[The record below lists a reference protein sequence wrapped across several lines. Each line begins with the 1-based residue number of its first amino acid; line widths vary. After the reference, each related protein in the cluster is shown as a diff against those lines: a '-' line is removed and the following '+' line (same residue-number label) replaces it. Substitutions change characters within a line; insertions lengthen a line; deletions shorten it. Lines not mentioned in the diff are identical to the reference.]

1 MSDGGKTIFQ
11 RIEEVNHR
19 WLKNADWYTNGLPV
33 AKEHLGPWFVEYHA
47 IEYNRSF
54 HRTTIGEDHTYFV
67 LDIDMEILEGQPE
80 YPTIHDDPL
89 LLRAAK
95 LHVALSWTRQWLN
108 DHPELNFFARISGS
122 GIHLVQRLEERT
134 DPIRFLPIIFHY
146 FRKDTNAP
154 DFPPIELP
162 AEQPPTEYEGWHKG
176 YRWDGKNNKWRL
188 MDSAW
193 SKVVNIDG
201 YKARI
206 SIDLGMFISGYKMI
220 RWTYSRN
227 MKIPHRWNY
236 AIPIDNWDTTWIL
249 EHMTR
254 EGLENHKPHPYEIPA
269 FQFTSL
275 MTPEDQV
282 HTVKG
287 YREDSGMKSIH
298 YVINVPPYPHELTEA
313 QQYKIDE
320 MDALMLS
327 DETIVPPCVSRWYQ
341 RSKSEAGVFW
351 GRLPWIRWL
360 AAQGYTPEDIGFLIR
375 FLVNSEKDNH
385 PDNQSKLYLYTPWA
399 YGPRDKPYKIPACSK
414 LRDPVTRWYV
424 ATNEMCEICGRSYPT
439 QQYGDT
445 VSAATGKVDV
455 GFKRIQEMITEILD
469 NYAPS
474 NIVIKK
480 ATRAGVTTTMIPIA
494 KLLGKK
500 ILVAV
505 PTNRIGEETFVKA
518 VGIAHEKFGVTVNAG
533 MFAANK
539 NSCLILTFLNKEL
552 KRKKDKNPAWGD
564 APLSWL
570 SLRYHSKPP
579 CKKCRF
585 NDEKLPKD
593 KKLPIPLLHNGVPRP
608 IISCQEVKYSDDPKQ
623 RQGLCAFTALYN
635 NIQKLDVVFI
645 TYAKL
650 FAVMA
655 NFTDESL
662 QLQQA
667 LFDCFDIL
675 LLDEISHLTDSS
687 PLNIKILRSESDVAE
702 LTSDTA
708 HMFYKDN
715 IFFHLQTEMDK
726 LSTFFMATKESGI
739 TRKIEDLIQ
748 AFVEQ
753 YEQMMLHPLT
763 EQQTRVIPNFLA
775 RDEIDDLSENFG
787 KFHSIIEKAAIEF
800 NIPVNTVEAILI
812 LLKEDFWIL
821 TSTPTKFHPVDIS
834 FIAKPATPE
843 VKRFVRMF
851 DQSHEKQVIV
861 TDATLPFIGM
871 TDFFKIQFRE
881 YTVGDPRLTNASQ
894 LVITDSRNIN
904 VIDLFFNKERKGE
917 YQAELVS
924 FINMVAKVHD
934 PNNII
939 IVTPNKRTAFWLH
952 DQKKDENNPIPDI
965 PLTWYRSD
973 LTIGVECNKRVMITI
988 CMPHP
993 PRGSY
998 DWLAYYFQQDGIGLD
1013 MSIEELGHRLA
1024 ETSTKIAYYQAIGR
1038 SKDPEVRVRS
1048 VVYCWGISGG
1058 REPIDS
1064 PDVKTVMDL
1073 MTFDDDVPTPKIFKA
1088 THTIARTKPV
1098 ANLITKIGKIW
1109 IDDGIRINEFLGRVA
1124 AIIHNHE
1131 GWLWQNNLRSSLRI
1145 PVRELNQLLNPSNT
1159 AILNKMDITIEEVKR
1174 KYGGITRRF
1183 VNTEWLIDNKEV

>member
-1 MSDGGKTIFQ
+1 MSYSGKTLFQ
-11 RIEEVNHR
+11 RIEEVNHQ
-19 WLKNADWYTNGLPV
+19 WLKDADWYTNGLPG
-33 AKEHLGPWFVEYHA
+33 AKEQLGPWFVEYHA
-47 IEYNRSF
+47 IEYVRSF

-67 LDIDMEILEGQPE
+67 LDIDMEILEGQSE

-95 LHVALSWTRQWLN
+95 LHVALSWTHQWLN

-162 AEQPPTEYEGWHKG
+162 ADQPPTEYEGWHKG

-385 PDNQSKLYLYTPWA
+385 PDNQSNLYLYTPWA
-399 YGPRDKPYKIPACSK
+399 YGPHDAPYKIPACDK

-439 QQYGDT
+439 QKYGDT
-445 VSAATGKVDV
+445 ISIATGKVDV

-469 NYAPS
+469 SYAPS

-500 ILVAV
+500 VLVVV
-505 PTNRIGEETFVKA
+505 PTNRIGTETFVKA
-518 VGIAHEKFGVTVNAG
+518 VGIAQEKFGVTVNAG

-552 KRKKDKNPAWGD
+552 KRKKDKDPAWGD
-564 APLSWL
+564 VPLSWL

-585 NDEKLPKD
+585 RTEE
-593 KKLPIPLLHNGVPRP
+593 LPIPLLHNGVPRP
-608 IISCQEVKYSDDPKQ
+608 IISSQMVKYSDDPKQ
-623 RQGLCAFTALYN
+623 RQGLCAFTTLYN
-635 NIQKLDVVFI
+635 QIQTLDVVFI

-650 FAVMA
+650 FAIMV
-655 NFTDESL
+655 NLTDESL

-687 PLNIKILRSESDVAE
+687 PLNIKILRSESEVAT

-715 IFFHLQTEMDK
+715 IFFQLQTELDK
-726 LSTFFMATKESGI
+726 LVTFFMATTESGT
-739 TRKIEDLIQ
+739 TRKIEDLIR
-748 AFVEQ
+748 AFIEE
-753 YEQMMLHPLT
+753 YEQLMLRPLI
-763 EQQTRVIPNFLA
+763 EQQTRVTPNFLE
-775 RDEIDDLSENFG
+775 RDEIDELNENFG
-787 KFHSIIEKAAIEF
+787 KFHSMIEKAAIEF

-812 LLKEDFWIL
+812 LLKEDFWIM
-821 TSTPTKFHPVDIS
+821 TSIPTKFHPVDIS
-834 FIAKPATPE
+834 FVIKPATSE

-861 TDATLPFIGM
+861 TDATLPYVGM
-871 TDFFKIQFRE
+871 TDFFRFQFRT
-881 YTVGDPRLTNASQ
+881 YNVGDPRMTNASQ

-904 VIDLFFNKERKGE
+904 VIDLFFNKEYSE
-917 YQAELVS
+917 VYQSELIS
-924 FINMVAKVHD
+924 FINMVAEAHD
-934 PNNII
+934 PSDMI
-939 IVTPNKRTAFWLH
+939 IVAPNKRTAFWLYG
-952 DQKKDENNPIPDI
+952 QKKNKVIPNI
-965 PLTWYRSD
+965 QITWYRSD
-973 LTIGVECNKRVMITI
+973 QTIGVECDKRVMVTV
-988 CMPHP
+988 CSPHP
-993 PRGSY
+993 PRGSR

-1013 MSIEELGHRLA
+1013 MSIEDLGKKLCD
-1024 ETSTKIAYYQAIGR
+1024 TSTKIAFYQTIGR
-1038 SKDPEVRVRS
+1038 SKDPEVRARS
-1048 VVYCWGISGG
+1048 IVYCWGISGG
-1058 REPIDS
+1058 RTSLSS
-1064 PDVKTVMDL
+1064 PRIKTVMDL
-1073 MTFDDDVPTPKIFKA
+1073 MTFDDDVPIPNIFKA
-1088 THTIARTKPV
+1088 THTIARTD
-1098 ANLITKIGKIW
+1098 LIIKIGKVW
-1109 IDDGIRINEFLGRVA
+1109 MNEGIRINEFVGRLAGIVDR
-1124 AIIHNHE
+1124 HE
-1131 GWLWQNNLRSSLRI
+1131 GWLSR
-1145 PVRELNQLLNPSNT
+1145 RELRRKLSISTGDLKWFLEQNSPT
-1159 AILNKMDITIEEVKR
+1159 ILGKMGVTIEDYKPERGKITQR
-1174 KYGGITRRF
+1174 FRYDEDIGI
-1183 VNTEWLIDNKEV
+1183 

>member
-1 MSDGGKTIFQ
+1 MSEGGKTLFQ

-19 WLKNADWYTNGLPV
+19 WLKNADWYTNGLPG
-33 AKEHLGPWFVEYHA
+33 AREQLGPWFIEYHA
-47 IEYNRSF
+47 IEYARSF

-67 LDIDMEILEGQPE
+67 LDIDMEILEGQSE

-95 LHVALSWTRQWLN
+95 LHVALSWTRQWL
-108 DHPELNFFARISGS
+108 DEHPELNFFARISGS

-134 DPIRFLPIIFHY
+134 DPIRFLPVIFQ
-146 FRKDTNAP
+146 FFPKDPNAP

-162 AEQPPTEYEGWHKG
+162 AESPPTEYEGWHKG
-176 YRWDGKNNKWRL
+176 YRWDGDKNKWRL
-188 MDSAW
+188 MGSAW
-193 SKVVNIDG
+193 SKVVHMDG

-236 AIPIDNWDTTWIL
+236 AIPIDNWDTDWIL

-254 EGLENHKPHPYEIPA
+254 EGLERQHPHAYEIPA
-269 FQFTSL
+269 FQFEQL

-282 HTVKG
+282 HVVKG
-287 YREDSGMKSIH
+287 YQEDSGMRSIH

-313 QQYKIDE
+313 QEYKIDE
-320 MDALMLS
+320 MESLLLA

-341 RSKSEAGVFW
+341 RSKSEAGIFW

-360 AAQGYTPEDIGFLIR
+360 AAQGYTPEDIGLLVR
-375 FLVNSEKDNH
+375 FRVNSEKDNL

-399 YGPRDKPYKIPACSK
+399 YGPRDNPFKIPSCDK
-414 LRDPVTRWYV
+414 LRDPITRWYV
-424 ATNEMCEICGRSYPT
+424 ATNEMCEICGRNYPT
-439 QQYGDT
+439 HKYGDT
-445 VSAATGKVDV
+445 ISIATGKADV
-455 GFKRIQEMITEILD
+455 GFQRIQEMIVEILD
-469 NYAPS
+469 SYAPN

-494 KLLGKK
+494 KLLSKK
-500 ILVAV
+500 ILVVV
-505 PTNRIGEETFVKA
+505 PTNRIGTETFVKA
-518 VGIAHEKFGVTVNAG
+518 VKIAHEKFGVSVNAG

-552 KRKKDKNPAWGD
+552 KRKKDKDPAWGD

-585 NDEKLPKD
+585 RTEE
-593 KKLPIPLLHNGVPRP
+593 LPIPLLHNDVPRP
-608 IISCQEVKYSDDPKQ
+608 IISSQVVKYSDNPKQ
-623 RQGLCAFTALYN
+623 RQGLCAFTTLYN
-635 NIQKLDVVFI
+635 QIQSLDVVFI

-650 FAVMA
+650 FAIMA

-708 HMFYKDN
+708 HLFYRDN
-715 IFFHLQTEMDK
+715 VFFQLQTEMDK
-726 LSTFFMATKESGI
+726 LITYFMATKESGV

-748 AFVEQ
+748 AFIEQ
-753 YEQMMLHPLT
+753 YEQMMLRPMT

-775 RDEIDDLSENFG
+775 RDEIDDLNETFG
-787 KFHSIIEKAAIEF
+787 KFHSMIEKAAIEF
-800 NIPVNTVEAILI
+800 NIPVNTVEAVLI
-812 LLKEDFWIL
+812 LLKEDFWIM
-821 TSTPTKFHPVDIS
+821 TSIPTKFHPVDIS
-834 FIAKPATPE
+834 FVIKPATSE

-851 DQSHEKQVIV
+851 DDSHDKQVIV
-861 TDATLPFIGM
+861 TDATLPYIGM
-871 TDFFKIQFRE
+871 TDFFKFQFKE
-881 YTVGDPRLTNASQ
+881 YSVGDPRMTNASQ

-904 VIDLFFNKERKGE
+904 VIDLFFNKENSER
-917 YQAELVS
+917 YQSELVS
-924 FINMVAKVHD
+924 FINMVADTHNPD
-934 PNNII
+934 DMI
-939 IVTPNKRTAFWLH
+939 IVAPNKRTAFWLYG
-952 DQKKDENNPIPDI
+952 QKKNKVIPNI
-965 PLTWYRSD
+965 ELTWYRSD
-973 LTIGVECNKRVMITI
+973 ATIGVECDKRVMITV
-988 CMPHP
+988 CSPHP
-993 PRGSY
+993 PRGSR

-1013 MSIEELGHRLA
+1013 MSIEDLGKKLCD
-1024 ETSTKIAYYQAIGR
+1024 TSTKISFYQTIGR
-1038 SKDPEVRVRS
+1038 SKDPEVKVRS

-1058 REPIDS
+1058 RTSLDS
-1064 PDVKTVMDL
+1064 PRMTTVMDL
-1073 MTFDDDVPTPKIFKA
+1073 MTFDDNVPTPQIFKA
-1088 THTIARTKPV
+1088 TYTIARTEF
-1098 ANLITKIGKIW
+1098 ITKVGKIW
-1109 IDDGIRINEFLGRVA
+1109 MDDGIRINEFVGRVA
-1124 AIIHNHE
+1124 SITKE
-1131 GWLWQNNLRSSLRI
+1131 QGQLTQ
-1145 PVRELNQLLNPSNT
+1145 RELRRKLNITVRDLDWFLEQNGP
-1159 AILNKMDITIEEVKR
+1159 AILGKMGITVETMKPPRGVM
-1174 KYGGITRRF
+1174 TRRF
-1183 VNTEWLIDNKEV
+1183 RYDENISVRTIQPENR